1 MTLDEL
7 DTNRW
12 NSLVKLANAVQAHRA
27 SLDAGLPVD
36 GQGPALEKL
45 EQAYVEAHGRY
56 WALLETGFEEEVPSR
71 TNGGEGLMQSPY
83 SRLRPKG
90 EKTGE
95 CSY

>member
-36 GQGPALEKL
+36 GQGPALENL

-56 WALLETGFEEEVPSR
+56 WALLETGFQGEVTTPQ
-71 TNGGEGLMQSPY
+71 TAAP
-83 SRLRPKG
+83 
-90 EKTGE
+90 T
-95 CSY
+95 